1 MKTIQEHS
9 QEALVWRRIKPLQPQ
24 YELRAGEEVVGRLLK
39 GVISS
44 KADLETAEGQWEIK
58 REGLFRTRLV
68 IRDAHSRADAG
79 AMPWSSARRLELPDG
94 RSYQFTGIS
103 MGLTSDESGLF
114 TGAGERLLSIRAEGM
129 ANGHRGLVRI
139 EPAAE
144 ALADLALLVGLT
156 WYAMLLATQDRAVQ
170 AGGMGATGG

>member
-68 IRDAHSRADAG
+68 IRDARSRADAG
-79 AMPWSSARRLELPDG
+79 TMPWSSARRLELPDG

-103 MGLTSDESGLF
+103 TGLTSDESGLF

-129 ANGHRGLVRI
+129 AGGHRGLVRI
-139 EPAAE
+139 EPAA
-144 ALADLALLVGLT
+144 ASLTGLPFLIGFT